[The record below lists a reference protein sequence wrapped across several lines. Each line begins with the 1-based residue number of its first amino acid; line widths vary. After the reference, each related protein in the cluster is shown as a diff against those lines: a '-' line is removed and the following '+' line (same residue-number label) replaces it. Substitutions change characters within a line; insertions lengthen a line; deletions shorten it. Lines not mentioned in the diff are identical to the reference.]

1 MDIADDMIYL
11 VRIADQLDAKI
22 ADAISKKLI

>member
-1 MDIADDMIYL
+1 MEIADDMIYL

-22 ADAISKKLI
+22 ANAINKKLI